1 MFGFIRNGKQIV
13 KIYKDSPA
21 GKNGKIRV
29 GDEIVS
35 IDHKEILNPEDISG
49 LLRNSGSSV
58 IITFSR
64 DGSTLFT

>member
-29 GDEIVS
+29 GDEIIS
-35 IDHKEILNPEDISG
+35 IDHKKILNPEDISG
-49 LLRNSGSSV
+49 LLGNSGSSV

>member
-1 MFGFIRNGKQIV
+1 MFGFIRNGKKIV

-29 GDEIVS
+29 GDEIIS
-35 IDHKEILNPEDISG
+35 IDHKEILNAEDISG

-64 DGSTLFT
+64 DGSILFT